1 MDSLAASSPSAVDG
15 NSTVLP
21 TAMSTVSPTH
31 NLSLIATIIY
41 YTLWTFQLLP
51 WLSYWILSFTT
62 YTVPALLFT
71 LFSTSFSIT
80 MNFTTLLAILLLFT
94 TLISYIVRYR
104 YLNMYAHL
112 PPEPQRKEPQIDMFT
127 DEPEA
132 DDVKPGIASYFDEF
146 LSAIKVFGYLERPIF
161 HELTRHMQTRKLIAG
176 ETLLLEEEK
185 GFCVVVDGLVQVFV
199 KSIAQG
205 ANTTGDDE
213 EDMSGGQGYQ
223 LLTEVKNG
231 APMSSLFTI
240 LSLFTEDVQLRQEDD
255 DDGSSAPTPPQDISF
270 STPTSGNNVPRRP
283 QDLPHLNTGASAN
296 SGIEHPFPQHGAL
309 PLPRQNSTN
318 SESPALPRVPTFPML
333 ADDFADSPSQYPNS
347 RPTTPGMGHPQR
359 PHGRPVRPRLHKS
372 KSVHPDIIARATVDT
387 TIAVIPAAAFKRLTR
402 IYPKAS
408 AHIVSVILTRFLRV
422 TFATARNYL
431 GLTGEVLRTE
441 KSMNNYTSY
450 DLPNH
455 LRGSALDRLKEKFA
469 LERSAAKDEE
479 ELKHGMVL
487 NNNMGSTKRRRR
499 STFSIQTRIDLASK
513 AAHVNSLNSPWVSS
527 THPGDLFSNVPLHRP
542 RSNSSSHLSP
552 QQGPVFGRGFTVS
565 VPAHIDSTVNSS
577 LQNSITS
584 DSASGTLT
592 MVSSRNSQMSVVP
605 EEEDESSFREAVLEC
620 MFKAIGL
627 TGAKLD
633 GVKRPGGSAEG
644 SPRLVSYDAK
654 RQKAVF
660 NSFGHIDPFDELETE
675 SVASTS
681 MSTNSLFGGPAS
693 LDSMKDDVD
702 IVFFPK
708 GSVLVEE
715 GDRSPGLY
723 YVIDGFLDITMAIDD
738 DKKPSVLG
746 HNAMRKNSN
755 VSLSSAIMPTLS
767 RTNTA
772 SSLKT
777 LPSTPTAKKPARRSL
792 FMVKPGGVAGYIGC
806 ISGSRSFVEIRAKT
820 DVYVGFL
827 PRSSFERIM
836 DKNPVVLLTMAKRIT
851 SLLPRLMLHIDFAL
865 EWLQINAGQVIYREG
880 DESDA
885 IYIVLNG
892 RLRAIRGNAD
902 EGDMH
907 VVGEYGQGESVG
919 ELEVLTESTRPV
931 TLHAIR
937 DTEVA
942 RFPKTL
948 FNSLALE
955 HPGITIQISKII
967 ATRMRSL
974 VEQPLDRK
982 DNATLGS
989 TKTANKMNLR
999 TVCILPVA
1007 SGVPVT
1013 EFSNRL
1019 STALQQIGVPN
1030 GAVTL
1035 NQAAVLK
1042 HLDRHAF
1049 SRIGRLKLSQFLA
1062 DQEEKYGMVL
1072 YVADTSVN
1080 SRWTQTCIS
1089 QADCILL
1096 VALAEGNPAI
1106 GDYERYLV
1114 GMKTTARKEL
1124 VLLHPERLVR
1134 PGLTRQWLKNRIW
1147 INGGHH
1153 HIQMAVP
1160 LANVQEPVRVKPK
1173 RFGSEI
1179 RKRAKAL
1186 QDEIS
1191 IYISRRTRQQVYP
1204 AEVPF
1209 KGDFHRL
1216 ARRLCGK
1223 SVGLVLGGGGARGIA
1238 HVGVIRALEEEGIPI
1253 DLVGGTSIGSFVG
1266 ALYARDADIVPV
1278 YGWVKKFSGRM
1289 ASLWRLML
1297 DLTYPAVSYTT
1308 GHEFNRGIFKT
1319 FGDSQIED
1327 FWLEFYCNTTS
1338 ISRSRME
1345 IHTSGYAWRYV
1356 RASMSLAGLLPPLCD
1371 EGSMLLDGGYV
1382 DNLTVSHMKSLGAD
1396 TIFAI
1401 DVGSMDDNTPQ
1412 NYGDS
1417 LSGAWAVLNRWN
1429 PFSYTPNPPTL
1440 AEIQARLAYVSSVD
1454 ALERAK
1460 QAPGCYYMRPPIDPY
1475 GTLDFGKF
1483 DEIYNVGYVYG
1494 KRFLRELREVK
1505 GGLRVWGGDN
1515 GGEGIG
1521 GKGIRWRRAGRRA
1534 SI

>member
-1 MDSLAASSPSAVDG
+1 MATAP
-15 NSTVLP
+15 P
-21 TAMSTVSPTH
+21 TQ
-31 NLSLIATIIY
+31 NLSLIASLIY
-41 YTLWTFQLLP
+41 YALWTFQILP

-80 MNFTTLLAILLLFT
+80 MNFTTLLAIVLLFA

-127 DEPEA
+127 DGPEP
-132 DDVKPGIASYFDEF
+132 DDTKPGIANYFDEF

-199 KSIAQG
+199 KSTAPG
-205 ANTTGDDE
+205 GNTIGDDE
-213 EDMSGGQGYQ
+213 EEVSGGQGYQ

-255 DDGSSAPTPPQDISF
+255 DDGSAAPTPPQDVSF
-270 STPTSGNNVPRRP
+270 STPSSGNNNPRRP
-283 QDLPHLNTGASAN
+283 QDLPHLNTGTSAS
-296 SGIEHPFPQHGAL
+296 SGTDLPYPQHGGI
-309 PLPRQNSTN
+309 PLPRHNSN
-318 SESPALPRVPTFPML
+318 ESPALPRVPTFPML
-333 ADDFADSPSQYPNS
+333 ADDFIDSSSPFANS
-347 RPTTPGMGHPQR
+347 RPTTPSIGHSLKGT
-359 PHGRPVRPRLHKS
+359 GRPVRPRLIKS

-455 LRGSALDRLKEKFA
+455 LRGAALDRLKEKFA
-469 LERSAAKDEE
+469 LEKSAAKDEE
-479 ELKHGMVL
+479 ELKRGMVL
-487 NNNMGSTKRRRR
+487 NNTVGSTRRRRR

-513 AAHVNSLNSPWVSS
+513 AAHVNSLNSPWISN

-542 RSNSSSHLSP
+542 RSNSSSHFSP
-552 QQGPVFGRGFTVS
+552 LQEPVFGRGFNVS
-565 VPAHIDSTVNSS
+565 VPAGIDSTVTG
-577 LQNSITS
+577 LQNSIASEST
-584 DSASGTLT
+584 SGTLT
-592 MVSSRNSQMSVVP
+592 MVNSRGSQMSVVP
-605 EEEDESSFREAVLEC
+605 EEEDESSFCEAVLEC

-627 TGAKLD
+627 TGAKLE
-633 GVKRPGGSAEG
+633 GAKRPEGSAEG

-660 NSFGHIDPFDELETE
+660 NSFGHIEPLDDVETE
-675 SVASTS
+675 SVASTTMS
-681 MSTNSLFGGPAS
+681 MNSLLGGPAT
-693 LDSMKDDVD
+693 LESMKDDVD

-723 YVIDGFLDITMAIDD
+723 YVIDGFLDITMAIED
-738 DKKPSVLG
+738 DKKPSVL
-746 HNAMRKNSN
+746 ATRKNSS
-755 VSLSSAIMPTLS
+755 VSLNSVLMPTLS

-777 LPSTPTAKKPARRSL
+777 LPSTPLPKKPTRRSL

-885 IYIVLNG
+885 IYIILNG
-892 RLRAIRGNAD
+892 RLRAIRGNSD
-902 EGDMH
+902 EGDMQ

-967 ATRMRSL
+967 AMRMRSL

-982 DNATLGS
+982 DNVALGT

-1096 VALAEGNPAI
+1096 VALAGGNPAI
-1106 GDYERYLV
+1106 GDYEHYLV

-1124 VLLHPERLVR
+1124 VLLHPDRLVR

-1160 LANVQEPVRVKPK
+1160 LANVQATVHVKPK

-1191 IYISRRTRQQVYP
+1191 IYISKRTRPQVYP

-1278 YGWVKKFSGRM
+1278 YGRAKKFSGRM

-1417 LSGAWAVLNRWN
+1417 LSGAWTVLNRWN

>member
-1 MDSLAASSPSAVDG
+1 MASPSPSTIAQGIFNASS
-15 NSTVLP
+15 NLP
-21 TAMSTVSPTH
+21 ADMSTVPPTQ
-31 NLSLIATIIY
+31 NLSFAGSLIY
-41 YTLWTFQLLP
+41 YGLCMVQLLP
-51 WLSYWILSFTT
+51 WITYWILSFTT
-62 YTVPALLFT
+62 YTVPAVLFT

-80 MNFTTLLAILLLFT
+80 MNFTTLLAIALMFA
-94 TLISYIVRYR
+94 TLISYFVRYR

-112 PPEPQRKEPQIDMFT
+112 PPEPQRKEPQIDLFT
-127 DEPEA
+127 DGPEA
-132 DDVKPGIASYFDEF
+132 DDAKPGIASYLDEF

-199 KSIAQG
+199 KSTAPG
-205 ANTTGDDE
+205 DTVSGDDE
-213 EDMSGGQGYQ
+213 EELSGGQGYQ

-240 LSLFTEDVQLRQEDD
+240 LSLFTEDVQLRHDD
-255 DDGSSAPTPPQDISF
+255 DDDSSTAPTPPQTQDSF
-270 STPTSGNNVPRRP
+270 SSVGSDLRKGPRDY
-283 QDLPHLNTGASAN
+283 QQ
-296 SGIEHPFPQHGAL
+296 GISPAMQEHPFSQNGMSRQMSEGVSL
-309 PLPRQNSTN
+309 PK
-318 SESPALPRVPTFPML
+318 VPTFPML
-333 ADDFADSPSQYPNS
+333 ADDFSESPSAFTPSS
-347 RPTTPGMGHPQR
+347 RPTTPAPSKS
-359 PHGRPVRPRLHKS
+359 HGRRVRPKLYKS

-402 IYPKAS
+402 SYPKAS

-422 TFATARNYL
+422 TFATARSYL
-431 GLTGEVLRTE
+431 GLSGEVLRAE

-455 LRGSALDRLKEKFA
+455 LRGAALDRLKEKFA
-469 LERSAAKDEE
+469 SEKSAAKDDE
-479 ELKHGMVL
+479 ELRRGMVL
-487 NNNMGSTKRRRR
+487 HSSSSATRRRRR
-499 STFSIQTRIDLASK
+499 SPFSIQTRIDVASR
-513 AAHVNSLNSPWVSS
+513 ASNMRGMDSPWVTN

-542 RSNSSSHLSP
+542 RSNSSGHFSP
-552 QQGPVFGRGFTVS
+552 QLEATFGRGFP
-565 VPAHIDSTVNSS
+565 VPIPSNIDSALGSLGHANPGSQDSSSPNLSMVNSR
-577 LQNSITS
+577 T
-584 DSASGTLT
+584 
-592 MVSSRNSQMSVVP
+592 SQMSVVP
-605 EEEDESSFREAVLEC
+605 EEEDEGTFREAVLEC

-627 TGAKLD
+627 SSAKVEGL
-633 GVKRPGGSAEG
+633 KRPSGSVEA
-644 SPRLVSYDAK
+644 SPRLVSYDAR

-660 NSFGHIDPFDELETE
+660 NSFGPIDPFEDAETE
-675 SVASTS
+675 SIASTAI
-681 MSTNSLFGGPAS
+681 STNSMLGPGAPS
-693 LDSMKDDVD
+693 LENMKDDVD

-708 GSVLVEE
+708 GSALVEE
-715 GDRSPGLY
+715 GERSPGLY
-723 YVIDGFLDITMAIDD
+723 YVIDGFLDITMAVED
-738 DKKPSVLG
+738 DKKTGVLGNNASRKSSTANLNSVLP
-746 HNAMRKNSN
+746 A
-755 VSLSSAIMPTLS
+755 LS
-767 RTNTA
+767 RTNT
-772 SSLKT
+772 SSSIKT
-777 LPSTPTAKKPARRSL
+777 TPSTPAPKKPTRKSL

-865 EWLQINAGQVIYREG
+865 EWLQIDAGQVIYREG

-885 IYIVLNG
+885 IYIILNG
-892 RLRAIRGNAD
+892 RLRAIRGNPD
-902 EGDMH
+902 DGDIH
-907 VVGEYGQGESVG
+907 VAGEYGQGESVG

-967 ATRMRSL
+967 ATRMRAL

-982 DNATLGS
+982 DNAAIGT

-1007 SGVPVT
+1007 TGIPVI

-1035 NQAAVLK
+1035 NQAAILK
-1042 HLDRHAF
+1042 HLGRHAF

-1080 SRWTQTCIS
+1080 ARWTQTCIK

-1096 VALAEGNPAI
+1096 VALADGNPDI

-1124 VLLHPERLVR
+1124 VLLHPDRFVK
-1134 PGLTRQWLKNRIW
+1134 PGLTRQWLKTRIW

-1153 HIQMAVP
+1153 HIQMAVNLNSVP
-1160 LANVQEPVRVKPK
+1160 EPVHVQPK
-1173 RFGSEI
+1173 QFGSAI
-1179 RKRAKAL
+1179 RKRVKIL
-1186 QDEIS
+1186 HDEIS
-1191 IYISRRTRQQVYP
+1191 IYISKRTRQTVYP
-1204 AEVPF
+1204 SEAPF

-1278 YGWVKKFSGRM
+1278 YGWAKKFSGRM
-1289 ASLWRLML
+1289 GSLWRMML

-1327 FWLEFYCNTTS
+1327 FWLEFYCNTTD

-1371 EGSMLLDGGYV
+1371 EGIMLLDGGYV

-1401 DVGSMDDNTPQ
+1401 DVGSIDDNTPQ
-1412 NYGDS
+1412 NYGDT
-1417 LSGAWAVLNRWN
+1417 LSGGWTLFNRWN

-1460 QAPGCYYMRPPIDPY
+1460 QAPGCYYMRPPIDMY

-1494 KRFLRELREVK
+1494 KKFLRELKEVK

-1515 GGEGIG
+1515 GGEGVA
-1521 GKGIRWRRAGRRA
+1521 GKGIRWRRTGRRA

>member
-1 MDSLAASSPSAVDG
+1 MT
-15 NSTVLP
+15 TVPP
-21 TAMSTVSPTH
+21 TQ
-31 NLSLIATIIY
+31 NLSLLGTIIY
-41 YTLWTFQLLP
+41 YSLWTFQILP
-51 WLSYWILSFTT
+51 WLTYWILSFTT

-80 MNFTTLLAILLLFT
+80 MNFTTLLAIALLFAT
-94 TLISYIVRYR
+94 AISYIVRYR

-112 PPEPQRKEPQIDMFT
+112 PPEPQRKEPQIDLFT
-127 DEPEA
+127 DGPEA
-132 DDVKPGIASYFDEF
+132 DDIKPGIANYFDEF

-199 KSIAQG
+199 KSTASAAAG
-205 ANTTGDDE
+205 SSDDE
-213 EDMSGGQGYQ
+213 EDTAGGQGYQ

-240 LSLFTEDVQLRQEDD
+240 MSLFTEDVQLRQYDD
-255 DDGSSAPTPPQDISF
+255 DESNMAPTPPQHQDSF
-270 STPTSGNNVPRRP
+270 SSSIYSASELRRGPR
-283 QDLPHLNTGASAN
+283 DLPHINTGAAYGSGTPDSA
-296 SGIEHPFPQHGAL
+296 F
-309 PLPRQNSTN
+309 PLPSSMARH
-318 SESPALPRVPTFPML
+318 SENPNLPKVPTFPML
-333 ADDFADSPSQYPNS
+333 SDELPESSPSPYAQTS
-347 RPTTPGMGHPQR
+347 QPTTPGSGFPPR
-359 PHGRPVRPRLHKS
+359 PSGRPVRPRLYKS

-402 IYPKAS
+402 SYPKAS

-431 GLTGEVLRTE
+431 GLTGEVLRAE

-469 LERSAAKDEE
+469 TEKSTAKDDE
-479 ELKHGMVL
+479 ELKRGMVL
-487 NNNMGSTKRRRR
+487 QSTAAATRRRRR
-499 STFSIQTRIDLASK
+499 STFSIQTRIDMASK
-513 AAHVNSLNSPWVSS
+513 AVHTHNLNSPWVTS

-542 RSNSSSHLSP
+542 RSNSSSHFSP
-552 QQGPVFGRGFTVS
+552 QQEAPFGKGFTIS
-565 VPAHIDSTVNSS
+565 VPAGIDSTINGLQQNSAIASDHSSPALSLVNSR
-577 LQNSITS
+577 
-584 DSASGTLT
+584 
-592 MVSSRNSQMSVVP
+592 SSMMDNIP

-627 TGAKLD
+627 SSAKVDAL
-633 GVKRPGGSAEG
+633 KRAPNSVEG

-660 NSFGHIDPFDELETE
+660 NSFGHLDPFDDAETE
-675 SVASTS
+675 SVASTTV
-681 MSTNSLFGGPAS
+681 STNSTLGQGTNS
-693 LDSMKDDVD
+693 LENMKDEVD

-715 GDRSPGLY
+715 GERSPGLY
-723 YVIDGFLDITMAIDD
+723 YVIDGFLDITMAVDD
-738 DKKPSVLG
+738 EKNPGVLG
-746 HNAMRKNSN
+746 NMASRKGSTVN
-755 VSLSSAIMPTLS
+755 LSSMLPALT
-767 RTNTA
+767 RTNTS
-772 SSLKT
+772 SSLKGGV
-777 LPSTPTAKKPARRSL
+777 PNSQAQPKKPARKSL

-885 IYIVLNG
+885 IYIILNG
-892 RLRAIRGNAD
+892 RLRAIRGNPED
-902 EGDMH
+902 GDLQ

-967 ATRMRSL
+967 AMRMRSL
-974 VEQPLDRK
+974 VEDPLDRK
-982 DNATLGS
+982 DNAALGS

-1019 STALQQIGVPN
+1019 STALQHIGVPN

-1035 NQAAVLK
+1035 NQAAILK
-1042 HLDRHAF
+1042 HLGRHAF

-1062 DQEEKYGMVL
+1062 DQEERYGMVL

-1080 SRWTQTCIS
+1080 ARWTQTCIT

-1096 VALAEGNPAI
+1096 VGLAGSNPGI

-1124 VLLHPERLVR
+1124 VLLHPERLVK

-1153 HIQMAVP
+1153 HVQMSVNLKNVP
-1160 LANVQEPVRVKPK
+1160 EPVRVQPK
-1173 RFGSEI
+1173 RFGSTI
-1179 RKRAKAL
+1179 RKTVKNL
-1186 QDEIS
+1186 QDELS
-1191 IYISRRTRQQVYP
+1191 IYISRRPRQTVY
-1204 AEVPF
+1204 ASEAPF

-1253 DLVGGTSIGSFVG
+1253 DLVGGTSIGGFVG

-1289 ASLWRLML
+1289 ASLWRLAL

-1327 FWLEFYCNTTS
+1327 FWLEFYCNTTN
-1338 ISRSRME
+1338 ISHSRME
-1345 IHTSGYAWRYV
+1345 IHTSGYAWRYI

-1371 EGSMLLDGGYV
+1371 EGAMLLDGGYV

-1401 DVGSMDDNTPQ
+1401 DVGSIDDNTPQ
-1412 NYGDS
+1412 NYGDT
-1417 LSGAWAVLNRWN
+1417 LSGGWTLFNRWN

-1515 GGEGIG
+1515 GGEGVG

>member
-1 MDSLAASSPSAVDG
+1 MASPSPSAVLNG
-15 NSTVLP
+15 NLSAPLP
-21 TAMSTVSPTH
+21 PNIMTTAPPTQ
-31 NLSLIATIIY
+31 NLSLLGSLIY
-41 YTLWTFQLLP
+41 YGLWTFQLLP
-51 WLSYWILSFTT
+51 WITYWILSFTT

-80 MNFTTLLAILLLFT
+80 MNFTTLLTIALLFA
-94 TLISYIVRYR
+94 TLISYFVRYR

-112 PPEPQRKEPQIDMFT
+112 PPEPQRKEPQIDLFT
-127 DEPEA
+127 DGPEEA
-132 DDVKPGIASYFDEF
+132 DDTKAGISSYLDEF

-199 KSIAQG
+199 KSTA
-205 ANTTGDDE
+205 TGSSVSSDDE
-213 EDMSGGQGYQ
+213 EDLAGGQGYQ

-240 LSLFTEDVQLRQEDD
+240 LSLFTEDVQLRQDD
-255 DDGSSAPTPPQDISF
+255 YDDGSLAPTPQTQDSF
-270 STPTSGNNVPRRP
+270 SSSFTMGSGAPRKGPRDFP
-283 QDLPHLNTGASAN
+283 NLHLQTGGGASN
-296 SGIEHPFPQHGAL
+296 GPNIQDHPFSQTNSMNRQSSGTP
-309 PLPRQNSTN
+309 PLPK
-318 SESPALPRVPTFPML
+318 VPTFPLL
-333 ADDFADSPSQYPNS
+333 AEDFSESPSPNAQSS
-347 RPTTPGMGHPQR
+347 RPTTPPSAYSQR
-359 PHGRPVRPRLHKS
+359 PGGKPVRPRLYKS

-402 IYPKAS
+402 SYPKAS

-431 GLTGEVLRTE
+431 GLTGEVLRAE

-450 DLPNH
+450 DLPNY
-455 LRGSALDRLKEKFA
+455 LRGSALERLKEKFA
-469 LERSAAKDEE
+469 KEKSVAKDDE
-479 ELKHGMVL
+479 ELKRGMVL
-487 NNNMGSTKRRRR
+487 NSSAAASKKRRR

-513 AAHVNSLNSPWVSS
+513 AASMNSSLHSLHSPWVAS

-542 RSNSSSHLSP
+542 RTNSSSHFSP
-552 QQGPVFGRGFTVS
+552 MQETAPFGRGFTIS
-565 VPAHIDSTVNSS
+565 VPAAIDSAISGMPGLQPAGNIASDKTSPTLSMVNSR
-577 LQNSITS
+577 T
-584 DSASGTLT
+584 
-592 MVSSRNSQMSVVP
+592 SQMSGIP
-605 EEEDESSFREAVLEC
+605 EEEEEEEDESTFREAILEC

-627 TGAKLD
+627 ANPKLEAI
-633 GVKRPGGSAEG
+633 KRPPTSLEG
-644 SPRLVSYDAK
+644 SPRLVSYDAR

-660 NSFGHIDPFDELETE
+660 NSFGNIDPFEDAETE
-675 SVASTS
+675 SVASTTV
-681 MSTNSLFGGPAS
+681 STNSVMGPA
-693 LDSMKDDVD
+693 LNNMETMKEDVD

-708 GSVLVEE
+708 GSILVEE
-715 GDRSPGLY
+715 GERSPGLY
-723 YVIDGFLDITMAIDD
+723 YVIDGFLDITMAVED
-738 DKKPSVLG
+738 DKKPNVLG
-746 HNAMRKNSN
+746 NNNNNASRRGSTVNLNSY
-755 VSLSSAIMPTLS
+755 STLLPTLS

-772 SSLKT
+772 ASLKN
-777 LPSTPTAKKPARRSL
+777 LPSAPAPKKPTRKSL

-827 PRSSFERIM
+827 RRSSFERIM

-880 DESDA
+880 EESDA
-885 IYIVLNG
+885 IYIILNG
-892 RLRAIRGNAD
+892 RLRAIRGNPD
-902 EGDMH
+902 DGDMH

-982 DNATLGS
+982 DNVALG
-989 TKTANKMNLR
+989 T
-999 TVCILPVA
+999 
-1007 SGVPVT
+1007 
-1013 EFSNRL
+1013 
-1019 STALQQIGVPN
+1019 
-1030 GAVTL
+1030 
-1035 NQAAVLK
+1035 
-1042 HLDRHAF
+1042 
-1049 SRIGRLKLSQFLA
+1049 
-1062 DQEEKYGMVL
+1062 DQEEKYGLVL
-1072 YVADTSVN
+1072 YVADTTVN
-1080 SRWTQTCIS
+1080 ARWTQTCIS

-1124 VLLHPERLVR
+1124 VLLHPERFVR
-1134 PGLTRQWLKNRIW
+1134 PGLTRQWMKNRIW

-1153 HIQMAVP
+1153 HVQMAV
-1160 LANVQEPVRVKPK
+1160 NVTNVSERARVQPK
-1173 RFGSEI
+1173 RFGSSI
-1179 RKRAKAL
+1179 RKHVKTL

-1191 IYISRRTRQQVYP
+1191 IYISKRTRQTVYP
-1204 AEVPF
+1204 SEAPF

-1278 YGWVKKFSGRM
+1278 YGWVKKFSSRM
-1289 ASLWRLML
+1289 ASLWRLAL
-1297 DLTYPAVSYTT
+1297 DLTYPSVSYTT

-1338 ISRSRME
+1338 ISKSRME

-1401 DVGSMDDNTPQ
+1401 DVGSIDDDTPQ
-1412 NYGDS
+1412 NYGDT
-1417 LSGAWAVLNRWN
+1417 LSGAWTVFNRWN

-1494 KRFLRELREVK
+1494 KRFLKELREVK

-1515 GGEGIG
+1515 GGEGIA

>member
-1 MDSLAASSPSAVDG
+1 MASFSSSPSSTFAVG
-15 NSTVLP
+15 NITDSILP
-21 TAMSTVSPTH
+21 TTMSTAPPTQ
-31 NLSLIATIIY
+31 NLSVLGNFIY
-41 YTLWTFQLLP
+41 YGLWMFQILP
-51 WLSYWILSFTT
+51 WLTYWILSFTT

-71 LFSTSFSIT
+71 LASTSFSIT
-80 MNFTTLLAILLLFT
+80 MNFTTLLAIALLFA
-94 TLISYIVRYR
+94 TLISYVVRYR

-112 PPEPQRKEPQIDMFT
+112 PPEPPRKEPQIDLFT

-132 DDVKPGIASYFDEF
+132 DDAKPGISSYLDEF

-199 KSIAQG
+199 KSTV
-205 ANTTGDDE
+205 NSTTGSSSDDDE
-213 EDMSGGQGYQ
+213 EMGGGQGYQ

-240 LSLFTEDVQLRQEDD
+240 LSLFTEDVHLRHTEEDD
-255 DDGSSAPTPPQDISF
+255 ARQAPTPPQHQDSF
-270 STPTSGNNVPRRP
+270 SSSVSGGDSRRGPRDFLHI
-283 QDLPHLNTGASAN
+283 QTGAQDS
-296 SGIEHPFPQHGAL
+296 SFPQTNGTARQSLENPVL
-309 PLPRQNSTN
+309 PK
-318 SESPALPRVPTFPML
+318 VPTFPML
-333 ADDFADSPSQYPNS
+333 ADDFSEASSPYPQSSQ
-347 RPTTPGMGHPQR
+347 PTTPGSGFPPR
-359 PHGRPVRPRLHKS
+359 SAGGRPIRPRLYKT

-431 GLTGEVLRTE
+431 GLTGEVLRAE

-455 LRGSALDRLKEKFA
+455 LRGAALDRLKEKFA
-469 LERSAAKDEE
+469 TEKAIAKDEE
-479 ELKHGMVL
+479 ELKGGMVL
-487 NNNMGSTKRRRR
+487 HSTTAAMRKRRR
-499 STFSIQTRIDLASK
+499 STFSIQTRIDMASK
-513 AAHVNSLNSPWVSS
+513 LTSSGLPSPWITS
-527 THPGDLFSNVPLHRP
+527 THPGDLFSNVPLHKP
-542 RSNSSSHLSP
+542 RSNSSSGHFSP
-552 QQGPVFGRGFTVS
+552 QQEAPFGRGFTIS
-565 VPAHIDSTVNSS
+565 VPSKIDSTISGLQHNNPLASENSSTLTLVNSR
-577 LQNSITS
+577 
-584 DSASGTLT
+584 G
-592 MVSSRNSQMSVVP
+592 SQMDNIP
-605 EEEDESSFREAVLEC
+605 EEEDEFTFREAVLEC

-627 TGAKLD
+627 STAKMEAL
-633 GVKRPGGSAEG
+633 KRPAPSVEA

-660 NSFGHIDPFDELETE
+660 NSFGHLDPFEDAETE
-675 SVASTS
+675 SVASTTISNNS
-681 MSTNSLFGGPAS
+681 MLGPGPS
-693 LDSMKDDVD
+693 NLENMKDEVD

-715 GDRSPGLY
+715 GERSPGLY
-723 YVIDGFLDITMAIDD
+723 YVIDGFLDITMAVEDEKSPGLMGNIA
-738 DKKPSVLG
+738 S
-746 HNAMRKNSN
+746 RKGSTVN
-755 VSLSSAIMPTLS
+755 LSTMLPALS
-767 RTNTA
+767 RTSTG
-772 SSLKT
+772 SSTKVP
-777 LPSTPTAKKPARRSL
+777 LPSATPQPKKPTRKSL

-836 DKNPVVLLTMAKRIT
+836 DKHPVVLLTMAKRIT

-865 EWLQINAGQVIYREG
+865 EWLQINAGQVLYREG
-880 DESDA
+880 EESDA
-885 IYIVLNG
+885 IYIILNG
-892 RLRAIRGNAD
+892 RLRGIRGNPD
-902 EGDMH
+902 DGDMQ

-974 VEQPLDRK
+974 VEDPLDRK
-982 DNATLGS
+982 DNAALGS

-1035 NQAAVLK
+1035 NQAAILK
-1042 HLDRHAF
+1042 HLGRHAF

-1080 SRWTQTCIS
+1080 ARWTQTCIT

-1096 VALAEGNPAI
+1096 VALADGNPGI

-1134 PGLTRQWLKNRIW
+1134 PGLTRQWLKTRIW

-1153 HIQMAVP
+1153 HVQMSVN
-1160 LANVQEPVRVKPK
+1160 LKNVGEPVRVQRK
-1173 RFGSEI
+1173 RFGDSI
-1179 RKRAKAL
+1179 QKRIKNL
-1186 QDEIS
+1186 QDELS
-1191 IYISRRTRQQVYP
+1191 IYISRRSRQTVYP
-1204 AEVPF
+1204 SEAPF

-1289 ASLWRLML
+1289 ASLWRLVL

-1338 ISRSRME
+1338 ISHSRME

-1412 NYGDS
+1412 NYGDT
-1417 LSGAWAVLNRWN
+1417 LSGAWTLFNRWN
-1429 PFSYTPNPPTL
+1429 PFSWTPNPPTL

-1460 QAPGCYYMRPPIDPY
+1460 TAPGCYYMRPPIDPY

-1494 KRFLRELREVK
+1494 KRFLRELSEVK

-1515 GGEGIG
+1515 GGEGGG